1 MLVMIDDVQFESK
14 EKFFGYI
21 SKALGCDEPDK
32 IDSVAELF
40 DVSRQAAKVR
50 LMDLGYSKAEGVYPF
65 VDGQYVRGY
74 SFEAGALDKNQT
86 FTIPYADLFKAYCFD
101 REFKKLIDSGQFVFA
116 DRHLV
121 LNNLNHYIV

>member
-40 DVSRQAAKVR
+40 DV
-50 LMDLGYSKAEGVYPF
+50 LCD
-65 VDGQYVRGY
+65 
-74 SFEAGALDKNQT
+74 FEDDIDVT
-86 FTIPYADLFKAYCFD
+86 FYDSEEIKPEMK
-101 REFKKLIDSGQFVFA
+101 EFAQEVFA
-116 DRHLV
+116 AF
-121 LNNLNHYIV
+121 LNAKSTNDKLSVQFEKTSL